1 MHKLRDSYNVNG
13 LAQVAAETA
22 LDDRAHF
29 EANWRQIIRTRESV
43 RKSLEELGF
52 EVQPSETN
60 FLLCRPPGPPAERWV
75 QLLRSRSLL
84 VRWFDQL
91 PVRDYL
97 RITIGTE
104 KEMAALVKAAK
115 AIQRAGK

>member
-13 LAQVAAETA
+13 LGQIAAEAA
-22 LDDRAHF
+22 LDDRPYF
-29 EANWRQIIRTRESV
+29 QANWRRLIATRDSV
-43 RKSLEELGF
+43 RRTLAELGF
-52 EVQPSETN
+52 EVLASETN
-60 FLLCRPPGPPAERWV
+60 FLLCRPPGPPAEEWLGR
-75 QLLRSRSLL
+75 LRAHNVL

-104 KEMAALVKAAK
+104 AEMTALVKAIKMILRTAV
-115 AIQRAGK
+115 